1 MQTVMGTMPPDGSQ
15 GSHSFFCIYDALT
28 GDKVVCPESSSKF
41 AFCSAI
47 VDHTVPSDQ
56 TLWVFCSAWD
66 RANHTY
72 CPQPPPPPVPEPPRG
87 GGVFATAEQRAQSST
102 LGCQPHHPSIALL
115 PSVLTQLRT
124 VRRGLWRVLGRAAP
138 RRLRLLRRR
147 LVDEGPQ
154 DLVRPEQ
161 GRHAPAAADG
171 SERRRLDG
179 SEVRRASAA
188 QAAGAP
194 GLHGIRER
202 S

>member
-102 LGCQPHHPSIALL
+102 LGCQPHHPSIALRFCPL
-115 PSVLTQLRT
+115 C
-124 VRRGLWRVLGRAAP
+124 
-138 RRLRLLRRR
+138 
-147 LVDEGPQ
+147 
-154 DLVRPEQ
+154 
-161 GRHAPAAADG
+161 
-171 SERRRLDG
+171 
-179 SEVRRASAA
+179 
-188 QAAGAP
+188 
-194 GLHGIRER
+194 
-202 S
+202 